1 MRRSGKVI
9 SFLALLLAL
18 IIPLAVVSQEL
29 WSEVSLNKS
38 SVYVGEPV
46 EVSISVYTSTWFTR
60 GIDPGNI
67 KVNGAFTVYF
77 RPVSTSFQKN
87 GKNYAGV
94 KLIYNVFPYTEKDI
108 VFPSLDI
115 RVETPAEGDFKGVA
129 RVVKSKERNI
139 RVKPIPPG
147 FNQEGWLVTTGMSVY
162 DNWTSDLKNVKVG
175 DVLSRNIRREAQGT
189 VSELIPPVQWDSIPG
204 VSPYPSRSTVEN
216 NQSKTA
222 ISAVR
227 KETMRYLFEKEG
239 EVQLPEMVFT
249 WYNPVQQKL
258 YKRTLKAIVIQV
270 QPNPDLGMLA
280 SIRDS
285 LQVEQALAMQD
296 AEKDK
301 PFTILGFSL
310 EQFGGMVLA
319 IVIILYVLVFL
330 GKRLV
335 KRIRENRKRYRHS
348 EAFYFDRFV
357 HLARAKKPGEALNAL
372 YRWIDELHLAEPSLD
387 HFAEKFGSESLQK
400 EVLKVQIPESRI
412 NSSLSFNIPEWS
424 KARKK
429 YLIKGSVRD
438 EKLQPYWINPV

>member
-46 EVSISVYTSTWFTR
+46 EVSITVYTSTWFTR

-204 VSPYPSRSTVEN
+204 VSLYPSRSSVEN

-227 KETMRYLFEKEG
+227 TETMRYLFEKEG

-285 LQVEQALAMQD
+285 LQVEQ
-296 AEKDK
+296 EKMLSAREENQ
-301 PFTILGFSL
+301 PFNILGL
-310 EQFGGMVLA
+310 TPEQFAGVIAA
-319 IVIILYVLVFL
+319 IAIIGYLFFVFFKKIIQRTRL
-330 GKRLV
+330 KRHQ
-335 KRIRENRKRYRHS
+335 YRNS
-348 EAFYFDRFV
+348 EAYYFDRFV

-372 YRWIDELHLAEPSLD
+372 YRWIDSLHLTEPNLIY
-387 HFAEKFGSESLQK
+387 FAGNYGDQVLQRETTK
-400 EVLKVQIPESRI
+400 IEQDLRNNKSVLA
-412 NSSLSFNIPEWS
+412 FNLPEWER
-424 KARKK
+424 ARKN
-429 YLIKGSVRD
+429 YLNKGSGKTKR
-438 EKLQPYWINPV
+438 QQGQWINPV